1 MHAAYVVLGGGE
13 GGRAMGVVYKHEV
26 SDPLFFIIAV
36 ILVPHARSAGPTV
49 MQYGQNQC
57 VSSIRA
63 HDL

>member
-1 MHAAYVVLGGGE
+1 
-13 GGRAMGVVYKHEV
+13 MGVVYKHEV